1 MTGRSAKLSIATLI
15 LPPSDHFGSIELGLE
30 GDESGQPHCLDIRY
44 RFVLSSP
51 PSEISLLRLALEAAD
66 AIRWQVPRVEP
77 YLGDRICRACDDWIY
92 RGRGLCGSCRTERGI
107 DTRKSVEEL

>member
-1 MTGRSAKLSIATLI
+1 MTCRSAKRSIVALI
-15 LPPSDHFGSIELGLE
+15 LPPSDDFGSVELGLYLN
-30 GDESGQPHCLDIRY
+30 ESGQHCLDIQY
-44 RFVLSSP
+44 EFAPSSP
-51 PSEISLLRLALEAAD
+51 LSEISLLRLALEAAD